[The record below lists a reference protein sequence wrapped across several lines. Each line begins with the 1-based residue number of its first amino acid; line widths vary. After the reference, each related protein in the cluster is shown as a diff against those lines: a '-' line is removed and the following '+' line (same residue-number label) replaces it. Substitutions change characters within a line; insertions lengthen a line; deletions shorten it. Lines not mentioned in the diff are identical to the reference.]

1 MRFCPLFADEACL
14 VEAPIG
20 GLPLPMHRREFL
32 TMVDQERPEFV
43 EDAFVFPALEGAM
56 YGGIVAELF
65 WQMVPLA
72 AGSGAVDDPVQTFPG
87 VGAGSSHLGCR
98 IELCKQRREELLPK
112 RIGYFPDGW
121 QGIFIGGRH
130 GYKEY
135 SQ

>member
-1 MRFCPLFADEACL
+1 
-14 VEAPIG
+14 
-20 GLPLPMHRREFL
+20 
-32 TMVDQERPEFV
+32 MVDQERPEFV
-43 EDAFVFPALEGAM
+43 EDGFVFPALEGAM
-56 YGGIVAELF
+56 HRGIVAEFF

-72 AGSGAVDDPVQTFPG
+72 AGSGTVEDPVQTFSG

-98 IELCKQRREELLPK
+98 VELCKQGREELLPE
-112 RIGYFPDGW
+112 RVGHLPDRG